1 MNQLPILN
9 IKEFKDH
16 NPDATFYANYFPIHL
31 ELHHK
36 SIMVPHKHDF
46 YLTVLFTQG
55 TGVHEIDFY
64 SYQIKP
70 GSVFLLNPGQTHHW
84 ELSEDIDGYI
94 FFHSKSFYEMSF
106 NGRRINSFPF
116 FYSTQNAPCVYLGGK
131 DQEKIDALF
140 KEVVLEYQ
148 SFSILKRQKLA
159 NLIDIIYIELS
170 RLCIDESKS
179 DIKKT
184 NSYSIKFRELE
195 ELIEKNFLQEKSPQF
210 YASESNISP
219 KHLNR
224 ITKEMVEKT
233 TTELITERVILEA
246 KRLLIHGKLT
256 FTEIAY
262 NLGYEDYSYFSRLF
276 KKKVGENPSVFQ
288 SRYLD

>member
-9 IKEFKDH
+9 IKAFKDH

-31 ELHHK
+31 EQHHK

-46 YLTVLFTQG
+46 YLTVLFTKG

-64 SYQIKP
+64 SYPIKP

-116 FYSTQNAPCVYLGGK
+116 FYSTQNPPCVYLNGK
-131 DQEKIDALF
+131 AQEKIEDLF
-140 KEVVLEYQ
+140 REVVVEDQ
-148 SFSILKRQKLA
+148 SVSILKRQKLA
-159 NLIDIIYIELS
+159 SLIDIIYIELS
-170 RLCIDESKS
+170 RLCIDESES
-179 DIKKT
+179 DIKT
-184 NSYSIKFRELE
+184 ANTYSIKFRELE
-195 ELIEKNFLQEKSPQF
+195 EFIEKSFLQEKSPQF
-210 YASESNISP
+210 YASKLNISP

-224 ITKEMVEKT
+224 ITKEMVGKT

-262 NLGYEDYSYFSRLF
+262 ELGYEDYSYFSRLF

-288 SRYLD
+288 SRYLK

>member
-16 NPDATFYANYFPIHL
+16 KPDATFYANHFPIHFK
-31 ELHHK
+31 LHHE

-55 TGVHEIDFY
+55 SGVHEIDFC
-64 SYQIKP
+64 SYPIKP

-106 NGRRINSFPF
+106 NGRMINSFPF
-116 FYSTQNAPCVYLGGK
+116 FYSTQNAPCVYLNGK
-131 DQEKIDALF
+131 NQEKIEALF
-140 KEVVLEYQ
+140 KEVVVEYQ
-148 SFSILKRQKLA
+148 LVSILKWQKLA
-159 NLIDIIYIELS
+159 SLVNIIYIELS

-179 DIKKT
+179 DIKKANT
-184 NSYSIKFRELE
+184 YSIKFRELE

-210 YASESNISP
+210 YASESNISQ

-224 ITKEMVEKT
+224 ITKETLGKT

-262 NLGYEDYSYFSRLF
+262 ELGYEDYSYFSRLF
-276 KKKVGENPSVFQ
+276 KKKVGENPSVFK